1 MMAAAEQEGEGSGAG
16 TDAPVHDPVRAEIVG
31 QVVGGSFSDIVV
43 RQKDGKNLEIGSIL
57 VSRQED
63 ATLILQVFSLEYG
76 SQIDRSMQEMMSGQ
90 GLEGGVVEA
99 RPYEPEL
106 VNYVLARIKPL
117 ARVAR
122 RGPGGDAAAAGDA
135 AVTNPKAMPPFFGT
149 LSDVTG
155 ADLDFVNRAGAGDSI
170 MVGYMRSGTRILEDV
185 EVRLPAEDVFSHH
198 VLIPATTGR
207 GKSNLVKTMMWH
219 ALDSDGVGA
228 LVLDAH
234 DEYYGRH
241 GYGLK
246 DHPRASAGLA
256 YYTPSSP
263 PAGAHRLTIHLSL
276 VEPQHFEGI
285 VEFSDA
291 QLQALRTCRQSFGRQ
306 WIAKIMTE
314 PAESLSMEVGEVK
327 RATLSVVRRKLRL
340 LLGLSLDSDRNLIS
354 RHSVFDAT
362 THGEGT
368 VTTIAEQIK
377 EGRVVVLDTSR
388 LGTDAELL
396 VGNIIATRLFEEYR
410 DAKAT
415 GTLDSLPVAAV
426 VIEEAPRVIGSDV
439 LTSDNESIYATI
451 AKEGRKFRV
460 GLVAITQLSSV
471 IPKTIL
477 ANMNTKIILGNEMR
491 QEREALIA
499 SASQDLSADDRNI
512 ASLDKGE
519 AIVSS
524 IFVPFAM
531 PIKIPLFDDLVRAK
545 LRRRGPPGAGAGAGG
560 GPPRGRMVLH

>member
-1 MMAAAEQEGEGSGAG
+1 MMAAAEREGEGSGAG
-16 TDAPVHDPVRAEIVG
+16 ADAPVHDPIRAEIVG

-90 GLEGGVVEA
+90 GLEDGVVEA

-106 VNYVLARIKPL
+106 VNYVMARIKPL

-122 RGPGGDAAAAGDA
+122 GMGAGGAGDT

-246 DHPRASAGLA
+246 DHPRAAAGLA

-545 LRRRGPPGAGAGAGG
+545 LRRRGPPGAGAGG

>member
-1 MMAAAEQEGEGSGAG
+1 MMAAEQEGGAGAGSGA
-16 TDAPVHDPVRAEIVG
+16 DAGSDSADARAEIVG
-31 QVVGGSFSDIVV
+31 QVVGGNFSDIVV

-57 VSRQED
+57 VSRQGD
-63 ATLILQVFSLEYG
+63 ASLILQVFSLEYG

-122 RGPGGDAAAAGDA
+122 RGADAGDA

-149 LSDVTG
+149 LSDVTA
-155 ADLDFVNRAGAGDSI
+155 ADLDFVNRAGGGKGAGSI

-185 EVRLPAEDVFSHH
+185 EVRLPAEDVFAHH

-246 DHPRASAGLA
+246 DHPRAAAGLA

-276 VEPQHFEGI
+276 IEPQHFEGI

-291 QLQALRTCRQSFGRQ
+291 QLQTLRTCRQTFGRQ

-314 PAESLSMEVGEVK
+314 PAESLSMEAGEVK

-377 EGRVVVLDTSR
+377 AGRIVVLDTSR

-396 VGNIIATRLFEEYR
+396 VGNIIATRVFEEYR

-545 LRRRGPPGAGAGAGG
+545 LRRRGPPGVGASGG